1 VQKRSIK
8 HKQASI
14 TKLKQFLTNT
24 KSEVS
29 SRYLD
34 QSSDYDEQIDIEL
47 PKVNYMT
54 FQARGAQEET
64 DLLVDQEEG
73 TIMRPNV
80 NH

>member
-1 VQKRSIK
+1 M
-8 HKQASI
+8 
-14 TKLKQFLTNT
+14 
-24 KSEVS
+24 S

-54 FQARGAQEET
+54 FQARVAQEET

>member
-1 VQKRSIK
+1 M
-8 HKQASI
+8 
-14 TKLKQFLTNT
+14 
-24 KSEVS
+24 S